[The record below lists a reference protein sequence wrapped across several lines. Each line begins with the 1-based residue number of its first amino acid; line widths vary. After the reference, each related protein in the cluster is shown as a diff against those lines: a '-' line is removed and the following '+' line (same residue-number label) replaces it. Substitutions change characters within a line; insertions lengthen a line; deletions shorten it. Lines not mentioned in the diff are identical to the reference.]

1 MLCKTNRVV
10 KQQTFVYS
18 AAPQTLPPFTYF
30 FLEVKFSFFIS
41 NVSKPTFSEIIG
53 NEAFFL
59 SLQSF

>member
-10 KQQTFVYS
+10 KQAFVYS
-18 AAPQTLPPFTYF
+18 AVPQTLPPFTYF
-30 FLEVKFSFFIS
+30 FLEVKFSFFVS

-53 NEAFFL
+53 NSKACFL